1 MPNRKRAPFLAL
13 GLVSLLAGLWA
24 GLGRLGLPL
33 PGLRP
38 ELVLAHGPL
47 MIGGFLGALMGLE
60 RAVALGRPW
69 GYGASIL
76 AGLGG
81 IAAIAGFMGTS
92 AVLILLSSTFLIAI
106 FVGLM
111 RQQKSLAMVLM
122 TLSVVLW
129 WVGNLLWI
137 VGEPMSVVVYWWV
150 GFLVLTIAGERL
162 IMSRFTGVSAS
173 ATGVLVVILG
183 VMIAGL
189 VALGAAPALGARAI
203 GLALVFLPAWLLRHD
218 TVWRSARHAGQTRF
232 IAICL
237 IAGYVWLAVSGVL
250 LLVNGHV
257 MAGPVYDAVLHSI
270 FLGFIFSMIF
280 GHAPI
285 VFPALLNVTMRFH
298 PAFYSHVVLL
308 HASLIIRI
316 VGDLTGS
323 LGLRHAGGT
332 LAVVSILLFLLND
345 IIAVK
350 RGAHS
355 SN

>member
-1 MPNRKRAPFLAL
+1 MPNRKRAPFLLL
-13 GLVSLLAGLWA
+13 GFVSLLAGLWA

-33 PGLRP
+33 PGMRP
-38 ELVLAHGPL
+38 ELVLVHGPL
-47 MIGGFLGALMGLE
+47 MIGGFLGVVMGLE

-69 GYGASIL
+69 GFSAPIL

-81 IAAIAGFMGTS
+81 IAAIAGFVGTS
-92 AVLILLSSTFLIAI
+92 AVLILLSSTFLFAI
-106 FVGLM
+106 FVALM
-111 RQQKSLAMVLM
+111 RQQKSLAMGLM

-137 VGEPMSVVVYWWV
+137 VDEPMSVVVYWWI

-189 VALGAAPALGARAI
+189 VALGTAPDLGARAI
-203 GLALVFLPAWLLRHD
+203 GVSLILLPLWLLRHD
-218 TVWRSARHAGQTRF
+218 TVWKSAKHAGQTRF

-250 LLVNGHV
+250 LVVNGHV
-257 MAGPVYDAVLHSI
+257 MAGPIYDAVLHSV

-285 VFPALLNVTMRFH
+285 VFPALLGVTMRFH
-298 PAFYSHVVLL
+298 PAFYIHVVLL
-308 HASLIIRI
+308 HVSLIVRI
-316 VGDLTGS
+316 TADLTGS
-323 LGLRHAGGT
+323 LGMRHGGGT
-332 LAVVSILLFLLND
+332 LGVLAILLFLVSN
-345 IIAVK
+345 IVAAR
-350 RGAHS
+350 RGARRS
-355 SN
+355 S

>member
-1 MPNRKRAPFLAL
+1 MPNRKRVPFLAL
-13 GLVSLLAGLWA
+13 GFVSLFAGLWA

-60 RAVALGRPW
+60 RAAALGRPW
-69 GYGASIL
+69 GFAAPIL
-76 AGLGG
+76 AGFGG

-92 AVLILLSSTFLIAI
+92 AVLILLSSTFLFAI
-106 FVGLM
+106 FIQLM
-111 RQQKSLAMVLM
+111 RQQKSLAMGLM
-122 TLSVVLW
+122 TLAVVFW
-129 WVGNLLWI
+129 WVGNLLWVI
-137 VGEPMSVVVYWWV
+137 HEPMFVVVYWWV

-162 IMSRFTGVSAS
+162 IMSRFTGVGAA
-173 ATGVLVVILG
+173 ATGILVFILG

-189 VALGAAPALGARAI
+189 FALGAVPVLGARAI
-203 GLALVFLPAWLLRHD
+203 GLALILLPWWLLRHD
-218 TVWRSARHAGQTRF
+218 TVWRSAKHAGQTRF

-250 LLVNGHV
+250 LMVNGQV
-257 MAGPVYDAVLHSI
+257 IAGPVYDAVLHAI

-285 VFPALLNVTMRFH
+285 VFPALLNVTMVFH
-298 PAFYSHVVLL
+298 RSFYVHVVIL
-308 HASLIIRI
+308 HASLILRI
-316 VGDLTGS
+316 AGNLTGS

-332 LAVVSILLFLLND
+332 LGVVAILLFLISN
-345 IIAVK
+345 IVAVR
-350 RGAHS
+350 RGGHS